1 MTEHSTTLV
10 SPTPARRAATA
21 RQPQKEKS
29 SNNNPVD
36 ATALRKT
43 FSKLKG
49 NEVVYTRGRQLFFC
63 TADRFKT
70 ENFSWTGLQK
80 ITIVQL
86 RIFITIHMSYYNF
99 DSMRTLSL
107 FFRNETLPPRNYGTQ

>member
-49 NEVVYTRGRQLFFC
+49 NEVAYTRGRQLFFVLR
-63 TADRFKT
+63 TDLKLKIFLGPAFKK
-70 ENFSWTGLQK
+70 SQ
-80 ITIVQL
+80 
-86 RIFITIHMSYYNF
+86 
-99 DSMRTLSL
+99 
-107 FFRNETLPPRNYGTQ
+107 